1 MPLTRQVKRVAFCR
15 IEAFEIWSYN
25 LFVSQ
30 FTSLQDSQNVALLIN
45 ALTSCHT
52 GSIHES
58 GSAVKQMSGE
68 IYSICRLIVQQQS
81 AKNNLHMILQQILL
95 L

>member
-1 MPLTRQVKRVAFCR
+1 MSLTRQVKRVAFFR

-30 FTSLQDSQNVALLIN
+30 FTILQYSQNVALLIN

-52 GSIHES
+52 DSIHES

-68 IYSICRLIVQQQS
+68 IYSLCRLIVQQ
-81 AKNNLHMILQQILL
+81 
-95 L
+95 

>member
-1 MPLTRQVKRVAFCR
+1 MFSRRQVKRVAFCR
-15 IEAFEIWSYN
+15 IGAFEIWSYN

-30 FTSLQDSQNVALLIN
+30 FMSLQDSQSMALLIN
-45 ALTSCHT
+45 TLTLCHT
-52 GSIHES
+52 CSIHES

-68 IYSICRLIVQQQS
+68 IYSLCRLIVQQQS
-81 AKNNLHMILQQILL
+81 ANNNLHMILQQILL